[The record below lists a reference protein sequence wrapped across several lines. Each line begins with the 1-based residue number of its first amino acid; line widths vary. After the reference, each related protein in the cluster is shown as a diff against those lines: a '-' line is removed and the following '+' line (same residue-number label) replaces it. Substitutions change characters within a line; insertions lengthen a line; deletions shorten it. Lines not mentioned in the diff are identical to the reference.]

1 MAKTKRSS
9 GSKKGRSGIT
19 FEEFWWG
26 AIFTGTAESLIR
38 AGLLSKKHIPT
49 RGKDT
54 KYKLPLNHHDGYMA
68 ACYGPTPGKIQ
79 PSWDAK
85 AARSLGAQEL
95 VSVYV
100 EYNQDDLD
108 TEPRIKRALQTL
120 ESLNSRSSMGRVTL
134 NDVAEDI
141 RNIAPR
147 SVAESLREWIERS
160 KDWPTEKQREAWRR
174 QRNSLR
180 AASASHF

>member
-9 GSKKGRSGIT
+9 GSNKGRTGIT

-26 AIFTGTAESLIR
+26 AIFTGTAEALIR
-38 AGLLSKKHIPT
+38 AGLLSKKHIP

-54 KYKLPLNHHDGYMA
+54 KYMLPLNHHDGYMA
-68 ACYGPTPGKIQ
+68 ACYGPTPGKIP

-85 AARSLGAQEL
+85 AARSLGDQEL

-120 ESLNSRSSMGRVTL
+120 ESLNSLSSMGRVTL

-141 RNIAPR
+141 RSIAPR
-147 SVAESLREWIERS
+147 SLAESLREWIEKS
-160 KDWPTEKQREAWRR
+160 KDWPTEKQRKAWRR
-174 QRNSLR
+174 QRDSQQQATVSR
-180 AASASHF
+180 Y

>member
-1 MAKTKRSS
+1 
-9 GSKKGRSGIT
+9 
-19 FEEFWWG
+19 
-26 AIFTGTAESLIR
+26 
-38 AGLLSKKHIPT
+38 
-49 RGKDT
+49 
-54 KYKLPLNHHDGYMA
+54 
-68 ACYGPTPGKIQ
+68 
-79 PSWDAK
+79 
-85 AARSLGAQEL
+85 
-95 VSVYV
+95 
-100 EYNQDDLD
+100 
-108 TEPRIKRALQTL
+108 
-120 ESLNSRSSMGRVTL
+120 MGRVTL